1 MSTISKIK
9 LMLAAVIILFV
20 TAAVYISA
28 LVLKRQEVLEQVTRY
43 NVAFLLSQA
52 ATEHARLEQRLSAYG
67 TAGSDVTD
75 EEVQLRYDILVNR
88 TKLLGQGDVRTSST
102 ATRTN
107 AQSSTR

>member
-28 LVLKRQEVLEQVTRY
+28 LVMKRQEVLEQVTRY

-67 TAGSDVTD
+67 TPDSEVTD
-75 EEVQLRYDILVNR
+75 DEVQLRYDVLVNR
-88 TKLLGQGDVRTSST
+88 AKLMSSG
-102 ATRTN
+102 
-107 AQSSTR
+107 

>member
-28 LVLKRQEVLEQVTRY
+28 LVVKRQEVLEQVTRY

-52 ATEHARLEQRLSAYG
+52 ATEHARFEQRLSAYG
-67 TAGSDVTD
+67 AGEVSND
-75 EEVQLRYDILVNR
+75 EVQLRD
-88 TKLLGQGDVRTSST
+88 LLDRIDAAFAASRDAVEAAMSEHLIRQG
-102 ATRTN
+102 
-107 AQSSTR
+107 

>member
-28 LVLKRQEVLEQVTRY
+28 LVVKRQEVLEQVTRY

-52 ATEHARLEQRLSAYG
+52 ATGRWVERFASSPRSMPDPHSA
-67 TAGSDVTD
+67 
-75 EEVQLRYDILVNR
+75 LR
-88 TKLLGQGDVRTSST
+88 
-102 ATRTN
+102 
-107 AQSSTR
+107 

>member
-67 TAGSDVTD
+67 TRTGGHRRRSAAA
-75 EEVQLRYDILVNR
+75 LRCP
-88 TKLLGQGDVRTSST
+88 GQSRQ
-102 ATRTN
+102 A
-107 AQSSTR
+107 AQPG